1 MAAPHDKFDFD
12 RTEALILAERR
23 EFGPLVDRLRDGK
36 ASAAEQALAADI
48 IEGKHKVAAHRP
60 KNMKFDRDLAILDFI
75 EKHREEHRRCGRL
88 GKMEQAVAAAIDEF
102 SEWGIASR
110 TQIYEARRHA
120 LRLLKEFG

>member
-12 RTEALILAERR
+12 RAEALILAERR

-48 IEGKHKVAAHRP
+48 IED
-60 KNMKFDRDLAILDFI
+60 MKFDRDLAILDFI

-88 GKMEQAVAAAIDEF
+88 GRMKQAVAAAIDEF

-110 TQIYEARRHA
+110 TQIYEARRRA
-120 LRLLKEFG
+120 LGLLKEFW